1 MQAIMIGSIA
11 DAVSREIKESIPY
24 VEENVLKEIVG
35 KILPKHGVII
45 EATRDELKNDEELGS
60 WLYQDI
66 EIKAKNDMAC
76 N

>member
-11 DAVSREIKESIPY
+11 DTVSREIKESIPY
-24 VEENVLKEIVG
+24 VEENVLKAIVV

-45 EATRDELKNDEELGS
+45 EATRDEMKNNEELGS

-66 EIKAKNDMAC
+66 EIKAKGITA
-76 N
+76 